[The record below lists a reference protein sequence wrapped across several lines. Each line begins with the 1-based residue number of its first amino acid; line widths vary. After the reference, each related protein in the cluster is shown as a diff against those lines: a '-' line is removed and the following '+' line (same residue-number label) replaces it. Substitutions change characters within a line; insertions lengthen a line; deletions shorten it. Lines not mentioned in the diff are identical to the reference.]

1 MLTVD
6 GEPVY
11 LTTTTSTVEV
21 QEEVH
26 VVTSNDETISR
37 YENSET
43 ASELEN
49 KSKSLVQNFFKKSDK
64 HNASCQLCSKTYKIS
79 GGSTSTLMCHVRNK
93 HMDKLDSYVKATDQP
108 SVIEYLRR
116 SKKYTGSKKAQLD
129 EKVAIMMCKDMRP
142 TNMVEDQGF
151 RDLVSALDPQYVL
164 PTRSSLRYLL
174 IYYGKLLILSTGI
187 TIGITIGS
195 FYLIVRQ

>member
-1 MLTVD
+1 
-6 GEPVY
+6 
-11 LTTTTSTVEV
+11 
-21 QEEVH
+21 
-26 VVTSNDETISR
+26 
-37 YENSET
+37 
-43 ASELEN
+43 
-49 KSKSLVQNFFKKSDK
+49 
-64 HNASCQLCSKTYKIS
+64 
-79 GGSTSTLMCHVRNK
+79 MCHVRNK